1 LTDWTLK
8 LSQAQAQGQ
17 GKLIVMAQDL
27 GASLF
32 TSTEY
37 TNLNTS
43 NSDYVTDLYAAY
55 LQRSPD
61 SGGYNDWM
69 AALNGG
75 STRAQVRH
83 GFAYSSEFQ
92 GNVVRLCPVTSS
104 STSTSANLKYVLTDV
119 QGSARVLMENNGT
132 SSAIL
137 ARHDYLP
144 FGEEIWVGVSRTTSQ
159 KYATTDKVRQRF
171 ALTERDEASGLDHTW
186 FRKFDSFAGRWT
198 SPDPYGGSMSIGN
211 PQSLNR
217 YSYTQN
223 DPVNFVDP
231 SGLDPIGIP
240 IGMPAPW
247 GPIISGGGILPVPT
261 GVVNIPI
268 GGSGNGPSDGGVILG
283 GMIGDTGIVTVADG
297 PDSGGGGSAGGGG
310 STQGPQFQHPQKKPR
325 PISPGQKAVLRKI
338 IKANCLARKKLERT
352 AAKQDVGKRVGRSML
367 IGCASGGVGGA
378 YMGVV
383 GGGIVGLVTGPGAPL
398 VGVAGAVVGGI
409 LGCTTGTLVGGFGQL
424 VAEVVFEDPDQQ
436 TAAER
441 ADGECETEAN
451 NAIKALP

>member
-1 LTDWTLK
+1 
-8 LSQAQAQGQ
+8 
-17 GKLIVMAQDL
+17 
-27 GASLF
+27 
-32 TSTEY
+32 
-37 TNLNTS
+37 
-43 NSDYVTDLYAAY
+43 
-55 LQRSPD
+55 
-61 SGGYNDWM
+61 M

-186 FRKFDSFAGRWT
+186 FRKYDSFAGRWT
-198 SPDPYGGSMSIGN
+198 SPDPYGGSMSAGD
-211 PQSLNR
+211 PQSFNR
-217 YSYTQN
+217 YAYVQN
-223 DPVNFVDP
+223 DPVNHLDP

-268 GGSGNGPSDGGVILG
+268 GGSGNGPSDGGAILG
-283 GMIGDTGIVTVADG
+283 GMIGDTGILIET
-297 PDSGGGGSAGGGG
+297 GGE
-310 STQGPQFQHPQKKPR
+310 QEP
-325 PISPGQKAVLRKI
+325 
-338 IKANCLARKKLERT
+338 
-352 AAKQDVGKRVGRSML
+352 
-367 IGCASGGVGGA
+367 GGVGGGRQDRPA
-378 YMGVV
+378 DPPKTPPSKPKGDPNSPGCKALAQKIANIQADIITHISALIHNPNNLPENSPTGKIKDGVIEHRDRV
-383 GGGIVGLVTGPGAPL
+383 LREADNLARRIQEYRDKCGGGNPPSVPSARPSRSWRSRSVNYPNGYELRSLAPIGIGIGA
-398 VGVAGAVVGGI
+398 AGI
-409 LGCTTGTLVGGFGQL
+409 LC
-424 VAEVVFEDPDQQ
+424 VVFLEVCIPV
-436 TAAER
+436 AA
-441 ADGECETEAN
+441 GG
-451 NAIKALP
+451 AIYAH